1 MLEKISININDKE
14 YKLLITL
21 GFWKDL
27 SFSKSEATSIYSDSK
42 RLFECIKLAVFYGNK
57 KEFGWNC
64 LNDMLKEIPD
74 EAFEE
79 IESDPVE
86 LIGKAFYEYL
96 PDDMKKKADELE
108 ADLLKGD
115 DVKKK

>member
-1 MLEKISININDKE
+1 MSEKISIIINDKE
-14 YKLLITL
+14 YRLLITL

-27 SFSKSEATSIYSDSK
+27 SFLKSECMSIYSDSK

-57 KEFGWNC
+57 KEFGWKC
-64 LNDMLKEIPD
+64 LNDMFLMMSE

-79 IESDPVE
+79 ITVDPVE

-108 ADLLKGD
+108 AELLNKN